1 MRRIPEWNSLFFDG
15 HFLCLKQCVPKAP
28 YHSPVRCR
36 IVRRL
41 DGELIRAR
49 GSPNHR
55 GTGYIASFAN
65 RQKHVERTASKTIKL
80 IFIDEYLICN

>member
-1 MRRIPEWNSLFFDG
+1 MLEEQIEEYSFLEFTGNHAKIGYQAAKEVFGSLVSRRF
-15 HFLCLKQCVPKAP
+15 VPKAP

-49 GSPNHR
+49 GSQNHR
-55 GTGYIASFAN
+55 EIS
-65 RQKHVERTASKTIKL
+65 
-80 IFIDEYLICN
+80 CNTKCG